1 LLFGCIPLGAV
12 IETVTSLVDTPEQVP
27 RFVSECGSQAEL
39 FLNGLAQLYAA
50 LTGLAGQT
58 GSAATGGVSAIGSTV
73 ADLKQQAATYAPGLV
88 ADAQARL
95 DALQAALTA
104 LSNAIAPLVN
114 TSIDAAPALPNLATA
129 ITAVQSASD
138 QLRATAGATV
148 AGVSLPSGLRQ
159 SLVQAANVA
168 SALAGDLGTVAALVA
183 EGKALFAALDAILGD
198 PKAFQAC

>member
-1 LLFGCIPLGAV
+1 
-12 IETVTSLVDTPEQVP
+12 
-27 RFVSECGSQAEL
+27 
-39 FLNGLAQLYAA
+39 QLYAA

-73 ADLKQQAATYAPGLV
+73 ADLKQQATTYAPGLV

-129 ITAVQSASD
+129 ITAVQNASD

-148 AGVSLPSGLRQ
+148 GGVSLPSGLRQ

-168 SALAGDLGTVAALVA
+168 SALAGDLGTVAA
-183 EGKALFAALDAILGD
+183 
-198 PKAFQAC
+198 